1 MNKALKLFFILALL
15 ISFQSQSY
23 ACWDDDDD
31 DYYGYWDDD
40 DWDDY
45 DWYDYD
51 WYDYDWYDYD
61 WDDYDDGSIWLDE
74 VCCYGEAPDNDWDD
88 WSGFTDD
95 WDDWNDWDDWDEE
108 YDGDTDS
115 NSNSNKNST
124 VSVNGKNSD
133 NQSKNKKYVIKNT
146 DKTSVD
152 KDKLRA
158 IEGQKQGTANTCV
171 LEGMSICCML
181 FGVTMTESE
190 ALNAMFQIAIK
201 TDPENALAIL
211 DGNYQ
216 SDRLSNDIIS
226 ILTDHGMSAHEIS
239 NVDDIKEALN
249 NGEVVMTVEKI
260 TEDSNH
266 DIVIVGERSD
276 GSGYIAY
283 DTDRDAGYYT
293 TITDDQINP
302 VYIIGIKKQ

>member
-1 MNKALKLFFILALL
+1 MNKALKLFFVLALL

-40 DWDDY
+40 DW
-45 DWYDYD
+45 
-51 WYDYDWYDYD
+51 YDYDWYDYD
-61 WDDYDDGSIWLDE
+61 WDNYDDGSIWLDE
-74 VCCYGEAPDNDWDD
+74 VCCYGEAPDSDWDD
-88 WSGFTDD
+88 WSDFTDD
-95 WDDWNDWDDWDEE
+95 WDDWYDWWYYWNDWNEE
-108 YDGDTDS
+108 YDGDTGS
-115 NSNSNKNST
+115 NNNSS
-124 VSVNGKNSD
+124 VSVNGNNSD
-133 NQSKNKKYVIKNT
+133 DQSKNQKYVIKDT

-152 KDKLRA
+152 TDKLRA

-181 FGVTMTESE
+181 YGVTMTESD
-190 ALNAMFQIAIK
+190 ALNEMFQITLK
-201 TDPENALAIL
+201 TDPESALAIL
-211 DGNYQ
+211 DGIYQ
-216 SDRLSNDIIS
+216 SDRLSSDIIS
-226 ILTDHGMSAHEIS
+226 ILIEHGMSAHEIGS
-239 NVDDIKEALN
+239 VDDIKEALN
-249 NGEVVMTVEKI
+249 NGEVVMTVEKV

-293 TITDDQINP
+293 TITEDQINS
-302 VYIIGIKKQ
+302 VYIIGIKK